1 MLLRIRSVHL
11 VSDFSAKQRFDS
23 AYKHSRST
31 LDKFKEF
38 VFQSVQEILGFAFVL
53 PEKRLNRD
61 TKLIFDFEA
70 AILHYIDGV
79 VRKYI
84 LRIGFHRFATPVNTE
99 YNYFLPTSRQYN
111 AELPSQN
118 RNWFIK

>member
-1 MLLRIRSVHL
+1 MALTTRIAAPGDEYVEDGAPLLLLRIRSVHL

-84 LRIGFHRFATPVNTE
+84 AGLHV
-99 YNYFLPTSRQYN
+99 TS
-111 AELPSQN
+111 
-118 RNWFIK
+118 